1 MYNHSKLN
9 KKRNRKV
16 SSGSESGFESNF
28 DSSVSDD
35 NLINCFNS
43 QLLIRNKF
51 DVTTSNSKVAL
62 VGSVNLPKNVKVKNV
77 KQKPVSKKGCTFAGT
92 SYHSD
97 PSIVD
102 FPPPPAE
109 WLKNHNKEGFT
120 SLKLIA

>member
-43 QLLIRNKF
+43 QLLIRNEF
-51 DVTTSNSKVAL
+51 DVTTSNSKVA
-62 VGSVNLPKNVKVKNV
+62 VRGSVNLPKKAKVYNVR
-77 KQKPVSKKGCTFAGT
+77 QKPARKESCTFAGT
-92 SYHSD
+92 NYHSG

-102 FPPPPAE
+102 LPPPPAE